1 MNKNILVTGGA
12 GYIGSHTIIEL
23 IKTGYQP
30 IIIDNLSNSKKCVVS
45 RLEEICQQKI
55 PFYNINCANKQDIL
69 NKAIWQNIKGVIHFA
84 AHKSVEES
92 VRYPEKYFLNNVGS
106 TELIL
111 NAMQHYEIENL
122 VFSSSCTVYGEPDK
136 LPVTERDIIKNP
148 TSPYAATKQKCEE
161 IIQKSNLKKYAIL
174 RYFNPIGAHKSGLIG
189 ELSNSKPNNLVPLI
203 SKSIR
208 NNNTLNVFR
217 NDYNTPD
224 GTCIRDYIHVCDVA
238 KAHVKVLDK
247 LITQNTR
254 KYILNIGL
262 SKGISVLELIQLF
275 EKVNNL
281 KINYKIGKRRDGD
294 IEKIYAN
301 CKLAE
306 KELGWAPEKSIK
318 EALKDAWNWEKNL
331 A

>member
-1 MNKNILVTGGA
+1 MFG
-12 GYIGSHTIIEL
+12 
-23 IKTGYQP
+23 
-30 IIIDNLSNSKKCVVS
+30 
-45 RLEEICQQKI
+45 
-55 PFYNINCANKQDIL
+55 
-69 NKAIWQNIKGVIHFA
+69 
-84 AHKSVEES
+84 
-92 VRYPEKYFLNNVGS
+92 
-106 TELIL
+106 
-111 NAMQHYEIENL
+111 
-122 VFSSSCTVYGEPDK
+122 
-136 LPVTERDIIKNP
+136 
-148 TSPYAATKQKCEE
+148 
-161 IIQKSNLKKYAIL
+161 
-174 RYFNPIGAHKSGLIG
+174 
-189 ELSNSKPNNLVPLI
+189 
-203 SKSIR
+203 
-208 NNNTLNVFR
+208 
-217 NDYNTPD
+217 NDYNTHD